1 MLKHAAATALVGVAF
16 AGLVSAQAGKPAA
29 KPGTKSV
36 THELTVTADQVYTG
50 TMVMAVE
57 KGKVTGDMLIT
68 TPTAITGKVAGTAK
82 GGVLT
87 LDFPYQM
94 TEQKCEG
101 TVKMSITMPPKPGP
115 AKGTME
121 AEGCGRPADQK
132 LTGTVELKPVA
143 AKK

>member
-1 MLKHAAATALVGVAF
+1 MLKHAAATALVGVAL
-16 AGLVSAQAGKPAA
+16 AGIVSAQDKPAA
-29 KPGTKSV
+29 TPGTKGV
-36 THELTVTADQVYTG
+36 THELIVTADQVYTG
-50 TMVMAVE
+50 TVSMVVA

-68 TPTAITGKVAGTAK
+68 APTQITGKLAGTAK

-87 LDFPYQM
+87 LDFPYHM
-94 TEQKCEG
+94 TERNCEG
-101 TVKMSITMPPKPGP
+101 NVKMSITMPPKAGP

-143 AKK
+143 KK